1 MNKRTKPSSA
11 QTGYKWVGWEVWD
24 GKSFEEIIYKFV
36 MVCQSWTKLP
46 ICSIR
51 QITNMTYSKK
61 RKIIFMVI
69 FQMGRQICG
78 NEYRN
83 KWQILLNIFISKL
96 LPFNTYLNI
105 YNFSFFLKGFI
116 QNSFLRLTS
125 AYTCSTFYCFTIVTA
140 QLNLKM
146 SWSLTW

>member
-1 MNKRTKPSSA
+1 MNELR
-11 QTGYKWVGWEVWD
+11 GVRLN
-24 GKSFEEIIYKFV
+24 KFWGNHLQIFNGMSV
-36 MVCQSWTKLP
+36 LDQVAHITN
-46 ICSIR
+46 IR

-61 RKIIFMVI
+61 RKIIFMVS
-69 FQMGRQICG
+69 FQMVRQICG

-83 KWQILLNIFISKL
+83 KWQTLLKIVRSKL
-96 LPFNTYLNI
+96 SPFNTYLNT

-116 QNSFLRLTS
+116 QNSFLRMTS

-146 SWSLTW
+146 SWILTW